1 MVSGAQITDSWPHEE
16 RHNQK
21 RARVPLSRLGLGSE
35 DCAVVP
41 GHCCRLGWPK
51 LDAALPLFLEL
62 APDHHFQPCT

>member
-1 MVSGAQITDSWPHEE
+1 MVSGAQITDSLPHEE

-41 GHCCRLGWPK
+41 R
-51 LDAALPLFLEL
+51 ALLQTGVAQAGCSTSPLFGTC
-62 APDHHFQPCT
+62 P